1 MPSPLQES
9 PAEREA
15 RQRDLG
21 LGGRVVDQQ
30 RTRILNRDGS
40 FNVRRAGLP
49 GWGTQDFYHQLLTIS
64 WTRFQLLVLAAYI
77 AANLLF
83 GIGYFLCGPGA
94 LLGSEARTP
103 LERFGECFFF
113 SVQTLGTIGYGRMS
127 PQGLAANILV
137 TMQALAGLMGF
148 AFATGL
154 LFARFSRPSARILF
168 SENALIAPYGEG
180 RALMFRVMNA
190 RVASELTEVHATV
203 TFSAMQERDGK
214 RARRFFPLTLE
225 REKVTFLPTQWVLV
239 HPIDDASPFHGLT
252 EVDLHR
258 QEAEV
263 LILLTGIDET
273 FTQSVHT
280 RTSYRHDEVVWEAR
294 FADMAVTSATGVTK
308 VDASRLSDFNRL

>member
-168 SENALIAPYGEG
+168 SENALIAPYREG